1 MSRKVGQI
9 IARGERRW
17 LVRVYLGRDRETRKR
32 TYYNRTVYGSLRHA
46 QAYLTRRLHE
56 RDLSRGVEGLQVTV
70 DEFLDHWLKTA
81 VKPKVRAKTHRDYA
95 AMLRRYIRPA
105 IGARI
110 LASLSPLEIQ
120 AAYQVM
126 IERKLSARTVRYAHA
141 VLRAAIRQAIRW
153 QLLLN
158 DPTLGVELPREQC
171 REMSVLTTEQA
182 RSFLRTASHSPQ
194 GCIFAVALTT
204 GMRPSE
210 YLALCWRDIDWD
222 RGTISVVRT
231 LHRNEGQWTFADTK
245 RVRSRRVVK
254 LQMWVL
260 DLLRKLKGGVGE
272 TEAACDSV
280 FADLIFTTTRGEPTS
295 EEYLVKKHFK
305 PLLREA
311 GLPNI
316 RLYDLRHTSATL
328 ALTVGVAPKVVSEQ
342 LGHASAA
349 FTLDTYSHV
358 LPHMQEEA
366 AARMEAALLNGL
378 SFQPISPPK
387 PKTSINDSP
396 GCSVLRAEKGGMAMS
411 RKLGHIIAVREST
424 WMIRTQWA
432 AILKPSNVTITTV
445 LFTVPCG
452 RPRSFSEAKVEAALM
467 SA

>member
-17 LVRVYLGRDRETRKR
+17 LVRVYLGRDRETRTR
-32 TYYNRTVYGSLRHA
+32 TYHNRTIYGSLRYA
-46 QAYLTRRLHE
+46 QAFLTRKLHE
-56 RDLSRGVEGLQVTV
+56 RDLSRGVEGLQCTV

-81 VKPKVRAKTHRDYA
+81 VKPKVRGKTYSDYA

-110 LASLSPLEIQ
+110 LSSLSPLEIQ

-126 IERKLSARTVRYAHA
+126 IDRRLSARTVRYAHA

-153 QLLLN
+153 QLLLA
-158 DPTLGVELPREQC
+158 DPTQGVQVPSPQC
-171 REMSVLTTEQA
+171 REMSVLNTDQA
-182 RSFLRTASHSPQ
+182 RSFLRAAAHSPQ
-194 GCIFAVALTT
+194 ECLFAVALTT

-210 YLALCWRDIDWD
+210 YLALCWRNIDWD
-222 RGTISVVRT
+222 RGTVSVVRSI
-231 LHRNEGQWTFADTK
+231 HRHQGQWTFTDTK

-254 LQMWVL
+254 LQTWVF
-260 DLLRKLKGGVGE
+260 DLLRHLRDGPHN
-272 TEAACDSV
+272 AAASDSV
-280 FADLIFTTTRGEPTS
+280 FADLIFTTALGEPIN

-316 RLYDLRHTSATL
+316 RLYDLRHTCATL

-366 AARMEAALLNGL
+366 AAKMEAALLNG
-378 SFQPISPPK
+378 
-387 PKTSINDSP
+387 
-396 GCSVLRAEKGGMAMS
+396 
-411 RKLGHIIAVREST
+411 
-424 WMIRTQWA
+424 
-432 AILKPSNVTITTV
+432 
-445 LFTVPCG
+445 
-452 RPRSFSEAKVEAALM
+452 FSL
-467 SA
+467 

>member
-17 LVRVYLGRDRETRKR
+17 LVRVYLGRDRETRTR
-32 TYYNRTVYGSLRHA
+32 TYHNRTIYGSLRYA
-46 QAYLTRRLHE
+46 QAFLTRKLHE
-56 RDLSRGVEGLQVTV
+56 RDLARGVEGVQVTLN
-70 DEFLDHWLKTA
+70 EFLDHWLKTA
-81 VKPKVRAKTHRDYA
+81 VKPRFRGKTYRDYA

-105 IGARI
+105 IGARM

-126 IERKLSARTVRYAHA
+126 IDRKLSARTVRYAHA

-153 QLLLN
+153 QLLLA
-158 DPTLGVELPREQC
+158 DPTQGVQLPCQQC
-171 REMSVLTTEQA
+171 REMSVLNTEQA
-182 RSFLRTASHSPQ
+182 RSFLKTASHSPQ
-194 GCIFAVALTT
+194 ASLFAVALTT

-222 RGTISVVRT
+222 RGTISVVRSI
-231 LHRNEGQWTFADTK
+231 HKNEGRWAFADTK

-254 LQMWVL
+254 LQMWVF
-260 DLLRKLKGGVGE
+260 DLLRKLKGRADDVG
-272 TEAACDSV
+272 TATDSV
-280 FADLIFTTTRGEPTS
+280 FADLIFTTARGEPIN
-295 EEYLVKKHFK
+295 EDYLVKKHFK

-328 ALTVGVAPKVVSEQ
+328 ALTVGVPPKVVSEQ

-358 LPHMQEEA
+358 LPHMQDEA
-366 AARMEAALLNGL
+366 AAKMEAALMNAL
-378 SFQPISPPK
+378 S
-387 PKTSINDSP
+387 
-396 GCSVLRAEKGGMAMS
+396 L
-411 RKLGHIIAVREST
+411 
-424 WMIRTQWA
+424 
-432 AILKPSNVTITTV
+432 
-445 LFTVPCG
+445 
-452 RPRSFSEAKVEAALM
+452 
-467 SA
+467 

>member
-1 MSRKVGQI
+1 M
-9 IARGERRW
+9 
-17 LVRVYLGRDRETRKR
+17 
-32 TYYNRTVYGSLRHA
+32 
-46 QAYLTRRLHE
+46 
-56 RDLSRGVEGLQVTV
+56 TV

-81 VKPKVRAKTHRDYA
+81 VKPKVREKTYSDYA
-95 AMLRRYIRPA
+95 AILRRYIRPA

-126 IERKLSARTVRYAHA
+126 IDRKLSARTVRYAHA
-141 VLRAAIRQAIRW
+141 VLRASIRQAIRW
-153 QLLLN
+153 QLLLSE
-158 DPTLGVELPREQC
+158 PTQGVELPREQC
-171 REMSVLTTEQA
+171 RKMSVLTTEQA

-194 GCIFAVALTT
+194 GCLFAVALTT

-210 YLALCWRDIDWD
+210 YLALCWRDINWD

-231 LHRNEGQWTFADTK
+231 LHKNEGQWTFSDTK

-260 DLLRKLKGGVGE
+260 DLLQKLKGGAD
-272 TEAACDSV
+272 EAGAARDSE
-280 FADLIFTTTRGEPTS
+280 FADLIFSTTRGEPIN
-295 EEYLVKKHFK
+295 EDYLVKKYFK

-358 LPHMQEEA
+358 LPHMQDEA
-366 AARMEAALLNGL
+366 AAKMEAALTNGL
-378 SFQPISPPK
+378 S
-387 PKTSINDSP
+387 
-396 GCSVLRAEKGGMAMS
+396 L
-411 RKLGHIIAVREST
+411 
-424 WMIRTQWA
+424 
-432 AILKPSNVTITTV
+432 
-445 LFTVPCG
+445 
-452 RPRSFSEAKVEAALM
+452 
-467 SA
+467 

>member
-17 LVRVYLGRDRETRKR
+17 LVRVYLGRDRETHKR
-32 TYYNRTVYGSLRHA
+32 TYHNRTIYGSLRHA

-81 VKPKVRAKTHRDYA
+81 VKPKVRGKTYSDYA

-158 DPTLGVELPREQC
+158 DPTQGVELPREQC

-194 GCIFAVALTT
+194 ACLFAVALTT

-245 RVRSRRVVK
+245 RVRGRRVVK
-254 LQMWVL
+254 LQIWVL

-272 TEAACDSV
+272 AEAACDSV
-280 FADLIFTTTRGEPTS
+280 FADLIFTTARGEPTR

-358 LPHMQEEA
+358 LPHMQDEA
-366 AARMEAALLNGL
+366 AAKMEAALLNGL
-378 SFQPISPPK
+378 SLWLISPPN
-387 PKTSINDSP
+387 PKTSIINSP
-396 GCSVLRAEKGGMAMS
+396 TAAFCEHRKEVWPCRA
-411 RKLGHIIAVREST
+411 
-424 WMIRTQWA
+424 
-432 AILKPSNVTITTV
+432 N
-445 LFTVPCG
+445 
-452 RPRSFSEAKVEAALM
+452 
-467 SA
+467 

>member
-1 MSRKVGQI
+1 
-9 IARGERRW
+9 
-17 LVRVYLGRDRETRKR
+17 
-32 TYYNRTVYGSLRHA
+32 
-46 QAYLTRRLHE
+46 
-56 RDLSRGVEGLQVTV
+56 
-70 DEFLDHWLKTA
+70 
-81 VKPKVRAKTHRDYA
+81 
-95 AMLRRYIRPA
+95 MLRRYIRPA
-105 IGARI
+105 IGARL

-126 IERKLSARTVRYAHA
+126 IDRKLSARTVRYAHA

-153 QLLLN
+153 QLLLS
-158 DPTLGVELPREQC
+158 DPTQGIEFPREQC

-194 GCIFAVALTT
+194 ACLFAVALTT

-231 LHRNEGQWTFADTK
+231 LHRNEGQWTFSDTK
-245 RVRSRRVVK
+245 RLRSRRIVK
-254 LQMWVL
+254 LQVWVL
-260 DLLRKLKGGVGE
+260 GLLRKLKPRADEGGP
-272 TEAACDSV
+272 TCDSRL
-280 FADLIFTTTRGEPTS
+280 ADLIFTTARGKPIN

-305 PLLREA
+305 PILREA

-366 AARMEAALLNGL
+366 AAKMEAALLNGL
-378 SFQPISPPK
+378 S
-387 PKTSINDSP
+387 
-396 GCSVLRAEKGGMAMS
+396 L
-411 RKLGHIIAVREST
+411 
-424 WMIRTQWA
+424 
-432 AILKPSNVTITTV
+432 
-445 LFTVPCG
+445 
-452 RPRSFSEAKVEAALM
+452 
-467 SA
+467 

>member
-9 IARGERRW
+9 IARGEHRW
-17 LVRVYLGRDRETRKR
+17 LGRVYLGRNRETRKR
-32 TYYNRTVYGSLRHA
+32 TYHNRTIYGSLRHA
-46 QAYLTRRLHE
+46 QAYLTKRLHE

-81 VKPKVRAKTHRDYA
+81 VKPKVRGKTYSDYT

-105 IGARI
+105 IGKKL
-110 LASLSPLEIQ
+110 LALLSPLEIQ
-120 AAYQVM
+120 AAYQIM
-126 IERKLSARTVRYAHA
+126 IDRKLSARTVRYAHA
-141 VLRAAIRQAIRW
+141 VLRAAVRQAIRW

-158 DPTLGVELPREQC
+158 DPTQGVELPREQC

-182 RSFLRTASHSPQ
+182 RSFLRTALHSPQ
-194 GCIFAVALTT
+194 ACLFALALTT

-210 YLALCWRDIDWD
+210 YLALSWRDIDWD
-222 RGTISVVRT
+222 RGTVSIVRS
-231 LHRNEGQWTFADTK
+231 LRKHEGQWTFADTK

-254 LQMWVL
+254 LQTWIL
-260 DLLRKLKGGVGE
+260 ELLRKLKGEADAGGE
-272 TEAACDSV
+272 TFDSA
-280 FADLIFTTTRGEPTS
+280 FSDLIFTTARCDPIN
-295 EEYLVKKHFK
+295 EEYLVKRHFK

-366 AARMEAALLNGL
+366 AAKM
-378 SFQPISPPK
+378 
-387 PKTSINDSP
+387 
-396 GCSVLRAEKGGMAMS
+396 
-411 RKLGHIIAVREST
+411 
-424 WMIRTQWA
+424 
-432 AILKPSNVTITTV
+432 
-445 LFTVPCG
+445 
-452 RPRSFSEAKVEAALM
+452 EAALM
-467 SA
+467 SGLSL

>member
-9 IARGERRW
+9 IARRERRW

-32 TYYNRTVYGSLRHA
+32 TYHNRTVYGSLRHA
-46 QAYLTRRLHE
+46 QAYLARRLHE

-81 VKPKVRAKTHRDYA
+81 VKPKVRGKTYSDYA
-95 AMLRRYIRPA
+95 NMLRRYIRPA
-105 IGARI
+105 IGTRM

-120 AAYQVM
+120 AAYQAM
-126 IERKLSARTVRYAHA
+126 IDRKLSARTIRYAHS

-153 QLLLN
+153 QLLLA
-158 DPTLGVELPREQC
+158 DPTQGVQLPSPQC
-171 REMSVLTTEQA
+171 REMSVLTTDQA
-182 RSFLRTASHSPQ
+182 RTFLKAASLSPQ
-194 GCIFAVALTT
+194 ACLFAVALTT

-210 YLALCWRDIDWD
+210 YLCLCWRDIDWN
-222 RGTISVVRT
+222 RGTVSIVRS
-231 LHRNEGQWTFADTK
+231 LHKHEGQWTFEDTK

-254 LQMWVL
+254 LQTWVL
-260 DLLRKLKGGVGE
+260 ELLRKLRDKDDRASE
-272 TEAACDSV
+272 TCDAA
-280 FADLIFTTTRGEPTS
+280 FADLIFATAHCEPIN

-358 LPHMQEEA
+358 LPHMQDEA
-366 AARMEAALLNGL
+366 AAKMEAALMNGL
-378 SFQPISPPK
+378 S
-387 PKTSINDSP
+387 
-396 GCSVLRAEKGGMAMS
+396 L
-411 RKLGHIIAVREST
+411 
-424 WMIRTQWA
+424 
-432 AILKPSNVTITTV
+432 
-445 LFTVPCG
+445 
-452 RPRSFSEAKVEAALM
+452 
-467 SA
+467 